1 MAHPVNIG
9 SRNVPAVPL
18 RGGAVFPGGVTTISI
33 GRKRSLKAAQAAHDH
48 HSDIVIL
55 IQYDPE
61 VEEPEDVD
69 LAPIGIL
76 ASVRDLMRAPQQ
88 GVQMLVELK
97 RRVRFE
103 GVTKKEPYFLARY
116 SEMEEASDGHPVELM
131 AEAIALLE
139 EYAHILGEVNRQV
152 LANLRAKPTAGRL
165 ADYMAGLLNMPLDL
179 EIELLSTGDGEVRLT
194 KVVDYLK
201 QELQIAEIRNQIQQ
215 DARDG
220 ADQAQ
225 REFLLREQMKAIQRE
240 LGDDN
245 ESIIDEMIRKI
256 AEAQLPEL
264 VLARAQKELKRLER
278 QGDQSAESSVIRT
291 YLEWLV
297 ELPWNALSED
307 NMDVDHV
314 RAVLDEDHFGLDDI
328 KDRIVEYVAVRKL
341 AGNTMRGAI
350 INLNGPPG
358 VGKTSIAQSV
368 ARAMGRQMVR
378 ISLGGVRDESEI
390 RGHRRT
396 YIGAMPGR
404 LIRALRDVDS
414 RNPVIVL
421 DEIDKVG
428 SDWRGDPSSA
438 LLEVLDPEQNGSFTD
453 HYLEVPFDLS
463 QTIFITTS
471 NTTNTIPAP
480 LLDRMETLQM
490 TGYIEDE
497 KVEIA
502 RQYLIR
508 KQLEGH
514 GVADQGITFE
524 ENALRQIIRHYTY
537 EAGVRQLE
545 RQLGTLVR
553 KVAVRVA
560 RGVQGPFTITSADVE
575 EHLGS
580 ERFQFGKAEESDEIG
595 VVTGLGVIGY
605 SSDTLP
611 IELRVSEGKGKVT
624 LTGSLGDVMKESAQT
639 ALSYVRTHAH
649 DHGIDPRIFDK
660 TDIHIHMPA
669 GAQPKEGPSA
679 GIALTTAIISVYS
692 NRPVRR
698 DVAMTG
704 EVTLRGKV
712 LPIGGLKA
720 KTIAAHR
727 AGIKT
732 VIFPKENAR
741 DIPDLVEKVREDLDL
756 VTAAHVREVLKA
768 ALLPAVGKPF
778 GAHLLPDHDDVKVPP
793 KGKDGSSERSV
804 RA

>member
-61 VEEPEDVD
+61 VEEPDDAD

-103 GVTKKEPYFLARY
+103 GITKQEPYFLARY

-179 EIELLSTGDGEVRLT
+179 EIELLSAGDGEVRLA
-194 KVVDYLK
+194 KVVNYLK

-256 AEAQLPEL
+256 AEAELPPL

-297 ELPWNALSED
+297 ELPWNTLSED
-307 NMDVDHV
+307 KMDVDHV
-314 RAVLDEDHFGLDDI
+314 REVLDEDHFGLEDI

-508 KQLEGH
+508 KQLDGH
-514 GVADQGITFE
+514 GVADKGITFE
-524 ENALRQIIRHYTY
+524 ESALRRIIRHYTY

-560 RGVQGPFTITSADVE
+560 RGVEGPFTITSADVE

-580 ERFQFGKAEESDEIG
+580 ERFQYGKAEETDEIG

-605 SSDTLP
+605 SSDTLK

-649 DHGIDPRIFDK
+649 DHGLDPRIFDK

-741 DIPDLVEKVREDLDL
+741 DIPELVEKVREDLEL
-756 VTAAHVREVLKA
+756 VTAAHISEVLKA
-768 ALLPAVGKPF
+768 ALLPAVGDPF
-778 GAHLLPDHDDVKVPP
+778 GSHLLPDADNVKVPP
-793 KGKDGSSERSV
+793 KGKDSGSERSV